1 MEFSFERYATL
12 ELQFSDGTLKI
23 LSLEGMTDKQKG
35 EWRDWASKLYES
47 ETFIS
52 GWSINESM

>member
-1 MEFSFERYATL
+1 MGFSFERYTTL

-23 LSLEGMTDKQKG
+23 LSLRGMTDSEKR
-35 EWRDWASKLYES
+35 EWKNWASKLYES

-52 GWSINESM
+52 GWSID